1 MEYANNGGEKCK
13 PVFLQSEKNRV
24 FPYYMYRYMLYL
36 QSIPLSLLYN
46 SSTTPLPLPY
56 NSLLLYLFRAIFI
69 PCSSLAYPLLKFF
82 HLPLSPHDLRVG

>member
-13 PVFLQSEKNRV
+13 PVFLQSEKDRV

-36 QSIPLSLLYN
+36 QSISPLFPCHSPTTHFSYTSFVPSL
-46 SSTTPLPLPY
+46 
-56 NSLLLYLFRAIFI
+56 
-69 PCSSLAYPLLKFF
+69 SLAYPLLKFF

>member
-13 PVFLQSEKNRV
+13 PVFLQSEKDRV

-46 SSTTPLPLPY
+46 S
-56 NSLLLYLFRAIFI
+56 LLLYLFCAISI

>member
-13 PVFLQSEKNRV
+13 PVFLQSEKDRV

-36 QSIPLSLLYN
+36 QSIPPI
-46 SSTTPLPLPY
+46 TPLQLLY
-56 NSLLLYLFRAIFI
+56 NSLLLYLFCAISI

-82 HLPLSPHDLRVG
+82 Y